1 VSGRSTTWPA
11 CRAQALGQGF
21 EDGASAFFGPLVV
34 IDGGWN
40 GEARQAVIGFAQ
52 TGRLLFVV
60 HVDFEVDCDSL
71 RRDEA
76 IYASKTIERLA
87 RRE

>member
-11 CRAQALGQGF
+11 CRVQALGEGF
-21 EDGASAFFGPLVV
+21 EVAASAFPDSLAVV
-34 IDGGWN
+34 DAGRN

-60 HVDFEVDCDSL
+60 HVEFEDDCDSL